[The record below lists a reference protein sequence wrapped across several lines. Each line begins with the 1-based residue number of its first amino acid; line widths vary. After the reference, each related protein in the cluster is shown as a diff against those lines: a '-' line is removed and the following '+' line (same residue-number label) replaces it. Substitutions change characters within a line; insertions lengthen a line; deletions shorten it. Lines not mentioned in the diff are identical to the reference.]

1 MPIIKSARPWDN
13 FGTRLFFSLGGA
25 WLGFVALVV
34 WMTDN
39 IAAQKTA
46 GLISFLAFGAT
57 FVVIVRRRPSNFCC
71 PDCGGEVQQALE
83 STTKGGEPV
92 LRLCPRCDV
101 LWHVGNVPEPD

>member
-13 FGTRLFFSLGGA
+13 FGTRLFFSLGGV
-25 WLGFVALVV
+25 WFGLVVLVV

-46 GLISFLAFGAT
+46 ALILFLAFGVT
-57 FVVIVRRRPSNFCC
+57 FFALMIRRPSEFRCL
-71 PDCGGEVQQALE
+71 DCGGEVQQALE
-83 STTKGGEPV
+83 SKTEGGEPV

>member
-13 FGTRLFFSLGGA
+13 FGTKLFVSLGA
-25 WLGFVALVV
+25 VWFGFVALVT

-46 GLISFLAFGAT
+46 GLISFIAFGVT
-57 FVVIVRRRPSNFCC
+57 FVVVMLRRPDKFRCL
-71 PDCGGEVQQALE
+71 DCGGEVQQALE
-83 STTKGGEPV
+83 STRKGGEPV

-101 LWHVGNVPEPD
+101 LWHVGNFPDPD